1 MFTFVVKGEYNL
13 NFEKL
18 DPFCKQ
24 KIEEFKEENKDFL
37 ENPIVKSF
45 LMEEKNQK
53 LLVEVICDPTEENQK
68 LLDNEFT

>member
-45 LMEEKNQK
+45 LMEKKIKNY
-53 LLVEVICDPTEENQK
+53 
-68 LLDNEFT
+68 